1 MRLLTKVTNSA
12 TNQRYLIST
21 VGLWGAWQTAVFK
34 WHLGPFSGFWPPQ
47 LVLNALEATQASAHH
62 DRVAIIVRDV
72 HPTDWERAK
81 LEFLGED
88 AHARA
93 HPAQTPDVTSS
104 PSRLRSLPFK
114 VVR

>member
-62 DRVAIIVRDV
+62 DRVANIVRDV
-72 HPTDWERAK
+72 HPTNWERAE
-81 LEFLGED
+81 LEFPGED
-88 AHARA
+88 DQA
-93 HPAQTPDVTSS
+93 
-104 PSRLRSLPFK
+104 LGI
-114 VVR
+114 